1 MDLEY
6 VFTRVVSI
14 FIRFVTCAWAL
25 GPTPSDKARILWSLS
40 KNVRARLRVARYH
53 PTDVFRLQTRYG
65 PGFLRDN
72 FGDVTNLPDLLH
84 RSVYRVSTLSVE
96 GAILD
101 VGANIGLFALW
112 MARHNPGRPIY
123 CFEPLPTNARMV
135 QRNCPGA
142 VVSQIA
148 LGYER
153 RTATLQVDPHELM
166 ASSIATEWP
175 TQARTFQI
183 YPLDSFA
190 GEHGIGQ
197 VAFMKIDTEGME
209 VDVLE
214 GGRET
219 LKRVMAVAMETHGP
233 ALHRASMD
241 RLVDAG
247 LRIDAEEQTR
257 NGGLIF
263 ASRPR

>member
-1 MDLEY
+1 
-6 VFTRVVSI
+6 V
-14 FIRFVTCAWAL
+14 
-25 GPTPSDKARILWSLS
+25 
-40 KNVRARLRVARYH
+40 
-53 PTDVFRLQTRYG
+53 
-65 PGFLRDN
+65 FLRDN

-84 RSVYRVSTLSVE
+84 RSVYRVSTLSAE

-101 VGANIGLFALW
+101 IGANIGLFALW

-123 CFEPLPTNARMV
+123 CFEPLPTNVRIAE
-135 QRNCPGA
+135 RNCPDA
-142 VVSQIA
+142 VVTQIG
-148 LGYER
+148 LGRER
-153 RTATLQVDPHELM
+153 RTASLQVDPHELM
-166 ASSIATEWP
+166 ASSIATSWA
-175 TQARTFQI
+175 TQTRTFEIQ
-183 YPLDSFA
+183 PLDLFA

-219 LKRVMAVAMETHGP
+219 LKRTMAVAMETHGP
-233 ALHRASMD
+233 ELHRASID

-247 LRIDAEEQTR
+247 LSVDAEEQTR

-263 ASRPR
+263 ASRRR